1 MNEALRRSAAHVFV
15 ADLGAPVLTDEDA
28 HHLSR
33 VLRLRDGQAVSVC
46 DGKGSWRPCTWQSGA
61 LVPAGEVVVE
71 PRTGPELCVALAP
84 VKGDH
89 TDDAVEK
96 LVEIGIDR
104 IIVLAPVDHSV
115 VRWDDARAANALARY
130 RRIVRA
136 AASQSRRTV
145 LPTVEG
151 PVALAD
157 VLSREGCAMA
167 EPGGPAGMDGVTTVV
182 IGPEGGFSA
191 AEIAMAPRTVGLGD
205 SVLRAGT
212 AAVVAG
218 ALMVAHPRR

>member
-1 MNEALRRSAAHVFV
+1 M
-15 ADLGAPVLTDEDA
+15 PT
-28 HHLSR
+28 
-33 VLRLRDGQAVSVC
+33 
-46 DGKGSWRPCTWQSGA
+46 
-61 LVPAGEVVVE
+61 GETVTE
-71 PRTGPELCVALAP
+71 MPTGPELAVALAP

-104 IIVLAPVDHSV
+104 LIVLAPVEHSV
-115 VRWDDARAANALARY
+115 VRWDGERAANAIGRY

-145 LPTVEG
+145 LPQVEG

-157 VLSREGCAMA
+157 VLARDGCAMA
-167 EPGGPAGMDGVTTVV
+167 EPGGPEGMDGVTIVV
-182 IGPEGGFSA
+182 IGPEGGFSQS
-191 AEIAMAPRTVGLGD
+191 EVAMARRTVGLGG

-218 ALMVAHPRR
+218 TLMVAHPRR